1 MTGIETG
8 GALALFGGLD
18 CVGNLDGIEQ
28 VGVAAAHHGRV
39 TEELSNTSHSVDF
52 RDECR
57 SDSATTL
64 ARRILAVGGGN
75 TAQRHVA
82 DVIARALDLADAII
96 CDNRGDDDPV
106 SEYRVAMAGIDA
118 LDTLESAL
126 AAAKS
131 KLIAHSYTHA
141 QEELRSDTESPGQ
154 VIRHADGALD
164 RLPSRTQIV
173 ATDLA
178 VIARTTPGRARMLT
192 EHAVQ
197 LCAHLP
203 HTLGRLTSGE
213 LTAYQ
218 AFRISQEA
226 HQLTPEQASVLDEA
240 VCAKRFT
247 GAHYGLG
254 AHRAAATMFTRRL
267 STAMRSLDVH
277 QRPDTAHRT
286 RGSRDR
292 YIRFGLTAD
301 GMTSVHGAIGALDA
315 LAIDT
320 VLDDYARTAPVNDDR
335 THEQCRADVFRTLF
349 VGPAALSPPAQIA
362 MNLEQMDAPSFDDE
376 GGYTVIDEPQNLR
389 ARGIYD
395 TIRLLAACLDWT
407 FPNTARAV
415 VNLDVKTDTLLDIQR
430 SARDRQHRKTGPPT
444 NTGSS
449 CEPDAIPHSCSSP
462 ASAVHPRPESELGR
476 LSPGQDIESPACT
489 VFSTGERCTT
499 RKGGPVECCRK
510 NRLPRVRQR
519 RANTV
524 RTPELCDASPDAI
537 ADSHG
542 PHGPGQRYRPAT
554 VRGIGSISDDLAHAL
569 LQSAD
574 LRRILPD
581 PRTGQPLEV
590 GSRRPSQP
598 LRDAIINRDRQC
610 RFPGCTRTT
619 DALDLEAVIAFRDG
633 ESAAGQTTPQNLH
646 ALCRHHHRAKHHLHW
661 TPVMNDDGTITWRNN
676 LLRLSVTT

>member
-1 MTGIETG
+1 MTEIETG
-8 GALALFGGLD
+8 GALALFGGID
-18 CVGNLDGIEQ
+18 CFGDLDGSEQ
-28 VGVAAAHHGRV
+28 VGVAAAHHGRI
-39 TEELSNTSHSVDF
+39 TEELSDTSHSGDF
-52 RDECR
+52 SDECS

-82 DVIARALDLADAII
+82 DVIARALDLADAIA
-96 CDNRGDDDPV
+96 CDNNGDDDSV
-106 SEYRVAMAGIDA
+106 SEYHVAMAGIDA

-131 KLIAHSYTHA
+131 QLIAHSYTHA
-141 QEELRSDTESPGQ
+141 HEELLSDTQSPGQ
-154 VIRHADGALD
+154 VVRHADGALD
-164 RLPSRTQIV
+164 RLPSRAQIV

-192 EHAVQ
+192 KHAVQ

-226 HQLTPEQASVLDEA
+226 HQLTPEQASALDEA

-254 AHRAAATMFTRRL
+254 AHRAATTTFTRRL
-267 STAMRSLDVH
+267 STAVRSLDVH
-277 QRPDTAHRT
+277 QRPDTSHRT

-301 GMTSVHGAIGALDA
+301 GMTSVHCAIPALDA

-335 THEQCRADVFRTLF
+335 THEQRRADVFRTLF

-362 MNLEQMDAPSFDDE
+362 MNLEQLDAPAFDDE
-376 GGYTVIDEPQNLR
+376 GGYTVIDERQNLR

-407 FPNTARAV
+407 FPNTAHAV
-415 VNLDVKTDTLLDIQR
+415 VNLDVTTDTLLDIQR
-430 SARDRQHRKTGPPT
+430 SARYRQRRQTGPPT
-444 NTGSS
+444 DTSS
-449 CEPDAIPHSCSSP
+449 SFEPDPPPHSCSSP
-462 ASAVHPRPESELGR
+462 GLAAHRCPGSDPGR
-476 LSPGQDIESPACT
+476 LRGVQDIASPSCKA
-489 VFSTGERCTT
+489 SGRERCAP
-499 RKGGPVECCRK
+499 RKDGPVDCCR
-510 NRLPRVRQR
+510 RIRPSLARQPR
-519 RANTV
+519 ASTAG
-524 RTPELCDASPDAI
+524 TPELCDVSQDAI

-554 VRGIGSISDDLAHAL
+554 VRGLGSISDDLAHAL
-569 LQSAD
+569 LQNAD
-574 LRRILPD
+574 LRRILTE

-590 GSRRPSQP
+590 SKRRPSQA

-619 DALDLEAVIAFRDG
+619 DALDLDHVIAFREG

-646 ALCRHHHRAKHHLHW
+646 ALCRAHHRAKHHLHW
-661 TPVMNDDGTITWRNN
+661 SPVMNDDGTITWRNN
-676 LLRLSVTT
+676 LLSLSVTT